1 MRNKIPV
8 TIVTGFL
15 GAGKTT
21 LVNHLIEQIGSSR
34 VGIIVN
40 EFGDVGVDGDL
51 ILIDEEAVVEI
62 NNGCICC
69 TVRSD
74 LIAGAKTILERTKSA
89 PLSHLIVET
98 SGLADPAPVL
108 QSFLVDPEL
117 KELLDVEA
125 VVTVAD
131 GAHIAHQL
139 SDELTREQITFA
151 DVIVLNKVDLVGAEN
166 VARVAAQ
173 IKEINPTAIIIPA
186 TRSRAPV
193 DELIGVRRFSLP
205 SLLEIEPSLLTDEH
219 DHEHD
224 ESIASFSIIENRP
237 LDGAKLDRWL
247 NQLVIQNGNDLLR
260 MKGILSL
267 EGEGRQFYFHSVHM
281 ILEGYPGKRW
291 EKDQT
296 RQSKI
301 VFIGR
306 NLDSK
311 QIASEFSGCVYQD
324 EPASVASHQGEIT

>member
-21 LVNHLIEQIGSSR
+21 LVNHLIEQIGTAGI
-34 VGIIVN
+34 GIIVN

-51 ILIDEEAVVEI
+51 IVAEEEAVVEI
-62 NNGCICC
+62 SNGCICC

-74 LIAGAKTILERTKSA
+74 LIAGAKTLLERTKSA

-108 QSFLVDPEL
+108 QSFLVDAEL

-125 VVTVAD
+125 VITVAD
-131 GAHIAHQL
+131 GAHISDQL
-139 SDELTREQITFA
+139 TDELTREQITFA
-151 DVIVLNKVDLVGAEN
+151 DLIVLNKTDLIGPEN
-166 VARVAAQ
+166 VARIVEQ
-173 IKEINPTAIIIPA
+173 IKAINPTATIIPA
-186 TRSRAPV
+186 ERSRAPV
-193 DELIGVRRFSLP
+193 NELIGVRRFSLP
-205 SLLEIEPSLLTDEH
+205 FLLEIEPSLLTDDH

-224 ESIASFSIIENRP
+224 QSISSFSISEDRP

-260 MKGILSL
+260 MKGILHL

-291 EKDQT
+291 DKDQT
-296 RQSKI
+296 RQSRI

-306 NLDSK
+306 NLDHQ
-311 QIASEFSGCVYQD
+311 QIASEFANCIYQ
-324 EPASVASHQGEIT
+324 EEQASVASH

>member
-1 MRNKIPV
+1 MHKIPV

-21 LVNHLIEQIGSSR
+21 LVNHLLEQIGAST

-51 ILIDEEAVVEI
+51 ILAEEEAVVEI

-74 LIAGAKTILERTKSA
+74 LIAGAKAILDRAESA
-89 PLSHLIVET
+89 PLSRLIVET

-108 QSFLVDPEL
+108 QSFLVDPDL
-117 KELLDVEA
+117 KERLDIEA
-125 VVTVAD
+125 VITVAD
-131 GAHIAHQL
+131 GAHIAAQVADDL
-139 SDELTREQITFA
+139 AKEQITFA
-151 DVIVLNKVDLVGAEN
+151 DVIVLNKIDLVGPDNA
-166 VARVAAQ
+166 ARIEAQ
-173 IKEINPTAIIIPA
+173 VRAINPTAAIIPA
-186 TRSRAPV
+186 TRSRVPAA
-193 DELIGVRRFSLP
+193 ELLGIRRFSLP
-205 SLLEIEPSLLTDEH
+205 SLLEIEPSLLVDEH

-224 ESIASFSIIENRP
+224 ESISSFSIIESRP
-237 LDGAKLDRWL
+237 LDGAKLHRWL
-247 NQLVIQNGNDLLR
+247 NQLVIRNGSDLLR
-260 MKGILSL
+260 MKGILYL
-267 EGEGRQFYFHSVHM
+267 EGEGRQFHFHSVHM

-291 EKDQT
+291 EAHQA

-306 NLDSK
+306 NLNGR
-311 QIASEFSGCVYQD
+311 QIASEFADCVHQQ
-324 EPASVASHQGEIT
+324 ERANVASH

>member
-21 LVNHLIEQIGSSR
+21 LVNHLIEKIGAST

-40 EFGDVGVDGDL
+40 EFGDVGVDGEL
-51 ILIDEEAVVEI
+51 ILAEEEAVIEI

-74 LIAGAKTILERTKSA
+74 LIAGAKTILERTKST
-89 PLSHLIVET
+89 PLSRLIVET

-117 KELLDVEA
+117 KEMLDIEA

-131 GAHIAHQL
+131 GVHIFSQL
-139 SDELTREQITFA
+139 TDELAREQVTFA
-151 DVIVLNKVDLVGAEN
+151 DVIVLNKIDLVGQEN
-166 VARVAAQ
+166 VERIVEQ
-173 IKEINPTAIIIPA
+173 IKAINPTATIIPA
-186 TRSRAPV
+186 ARSRAPIK
-193 DELIGVRRFSLP
+193 ELIGVRKFSLP
-205 SLLEIEPSLLTDEH
+205 SLLEIEPSLLTDDH

-224 ESIASFSIIENRP
+224 QSIMSFSIIEDRP

-260 MKGILSL
+260 MKGILNL

-311 QIASEFSGCVYQD
+311 KITSEFAGCIYQ
-324 EPASVASHQGEIT
+324 EKQTSVASH